1 MHVCVCMC
9 LHNEMKIKL
18 CRELLWKQW
27 KFALLE
33 AAKNNNENKQKNG
46 KKSKKKTKT
55 TTIAKT

>member
-1 MHVCVCMC
+1 MCVCMC
-9 LHNEMKIKL
+9 LHNEMKTKL

-46 KKSKKKTKT
+46 KKK
-55 TTIAKT
+55 